1 MPDHV
6 WITVRLPG
14 VTRAFATQL
23 RNIASDIEDHRRVD
37 AAPYVLAWE
46 QSGID
51 RKSLGL
57 VPHLHLLVVLS
68 RFVRRKFSHLT
79 RDVMVKVIGTGHA
92 YNLASR
98 YLKGLKRGAR
108 RGGEQKV
115 AAARWDPLFRRQWD
129 LGEVVYAN
137 GVERVLRRLL

>member
-1 MPDHV
+1 MCSA
-6 WITVRLPG
+6 R
-14 VTRAFATQL
+14 TQSA
-23 RNIASDIEDHRRVD
+23 RCASHER
-37 AAPYVLAWE
+37 
-46 QSGID
+46 
-51 RKSLGL
+51 
-57 VPHLHLLVVLS
+57 PHLHLLVVGAGRYAAVLS